1 MSIKNELYMILEE
14 YGYTLLYFTISL
26 LSFIFIDNDST
37 IELILKLLSI
47 LSLIF
52 MYLNKT
58 RIINYYY
65 LLILL
70 FSMTSDAFLISSE
83 DFLFIGSLP
92 LIANR
97 FLYIIIAS
105 KAIIQTKLKFLILYL
120 LLSLLVFVVIYTILK
135 PYIQEIVEIFIVM
148 GLSSVVMVLF
158 AYINYLNKM
167 NRRNKL
173 YFMGLFL
180 LVFADILM
188 TFNNFIDYH
197 IMYVFSYTFIYYI
210 ARYLICDS
218 MIINLK
224 KPIKG

>member
-1 MSIKNELYMILEE
+1 MIMEE
-14 YGYTLLYFTISL
+14 YGYTLLYLTISL

-47 LSLIF
+47 LSLTF

-65 LLILL
+65 LLVLL
-70 FSMTSDAFLISSE
+70 FSMASDAFLIFSE

-105 KAIIQTKLKFLILYL
+105 KAIIQTKLKFLIFYL
-120 LLSLLVFVVIYTILK
+120 FLSLLVFIVIYTILK

-158 AYINYLNKM
+158 SYINYLNKM

-173 YFMGLFL
+173 YFIGLFL

-188 TFNNFIDYH
+188 TFNNFIDYD

-224 KPIKG
+224 KSTKG

>member
-1 MSIKNELYMILEE
+1 MEE
-14 YGYTLLYFTISL
+14 YGYTLLYLTISL

-47 LSLIF
+47 LSLTF

-65 LLILL
+65 LLVLL
-70 FSMTSDAFLISSE
+70 FSMASDAFLIFSE

-105 KAIIQTKLKFLILYL
+105 KAIIQTKLKFLIFYL
-120 LLSLLVFVVIYTILK
+120 FLSLLVFIVIYTILK

-158 AYINYLNKM
+158 A
-167 NRRNKL
+167 
-173 YFMGLFL
+173 
-180 LVFADILM
+180 ILE
-188 TFNNFIDYH
+188 
-197 IMYVFSYTFIYYI
+197 
-210 ARYLICDS
+210 L
-218 MIINLK
+218 
-224 KPIKG
+224 

>member
-1 MSIKNELYMILEE
+1 MIMEE
-14 YGYTLLYFTISL
+14 YGYTLLYLTISL

-47 LSLIF
+47 LSLTF

-65 LLILL
+65 LLVLL
-70 FSMTSDAFLISSE
+70 FSMASDAFLIFSE

-105 KAIIQTKLKFLILYL
+105 KAIIQTKLKFLIFYL
-120 LLSLLVFVVIYTILK
+120 FLSLLVFIVIYTILK

-158 AYINYLNKM
+158 SYINYLNKM

-173 YFMGLFL
+173 YFIGLFL

-188 TFNNFIDYH
+188 TFNNFIDYN

-224 KPIKG
+224 KSTKG

>member
-1 MSIKNELYMILEE
+1 MEE
-14 YGYTLLYFTISL
+14 YGYTLLYLTISL

-47 LSLIF
+47 LSLTF

-65 LLILL
+65 LLVLL
-70 FSMTSDAFLISSE
+70 FSMASDAFLIFSE

-105 KAIIQTKLKFLILYL
+105 KAIIQTKLKFLIFYL
-120 LLSLLVFVVIYTILK
+120 FLSLLVFIVIYTILK

-158 AYINYLNKM
+158 SYINYLNKM

-173 YFMGLFL
+173 YFIGLFL

-188 TFNNFIDYH
+188 TFNNFIDYN

-224 KPIKG
+224 KSTKG

>member
-1 MSIKNELYMILEE
+1 MSIKNELYMIMEE
-14 YGYTLLYFTISL
+14 YGYTLLYLTISL

-47 LSLIF
+47 LSLTF

-65 LLILL
+65 LLVLL
-70 FSMTSDAFLISSE
+70 FSMASDAFLIFSE

-105 KAIIQTKLKFLILYL
+105 KAIIQTKLKFLIFYL
-120 LLSLLVFVVIYTILK
+120 FLSLLVFIVIYTILK

-158 AYINYLNKM
+158 SYINYLNKM

-173 YFMGLFL
+173 YFIGLFL

-188 TFNNFIDYH
+188 TFNNFIDYD

-224 KPIKG
+224 KSTKG